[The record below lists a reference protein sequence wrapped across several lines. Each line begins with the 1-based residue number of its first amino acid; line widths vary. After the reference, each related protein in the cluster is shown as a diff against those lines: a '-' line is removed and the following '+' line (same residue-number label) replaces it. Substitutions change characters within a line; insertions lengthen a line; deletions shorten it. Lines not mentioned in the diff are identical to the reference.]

1 MKLFADDPSL
11 FAIVKDKDE
20 SDNTLNNNIMLAWKG
35 NYNWKML
42 FNPDPSKQAQELL
55 LSKKKQIQ
63 IHATINLNNIQ
74 VERVPYKIHL
84 GLKLDGK
91 LNV

>member
-1 MKLFADDPSL
+1 
-11 FAIVKDKDE
+11 
-20 SDNTLNNNIMLAWKG
+20 
-35 NYNWKML
+35 ML

>member
-1 MKLFADDPSL
+1 
-11 FAIVKDKDE
+11 
-20 SDNTLNNNIMLAWKG
+20 
-35 NYNWKML
+35 ML

-74 VERVPYKIHL
+74 VERVPCKIHL